1 MTHEEALVKS
11 RLLENFLKQERD
23 IILAAASERRFFA
36 NSVVTNQGHSADHMF
51 MLRSGRAR
59 YFFVTEDGRKINLLW
74 LVPGA
79 IFGAAALLQEPAV
92 YLVSTE
98 AIKDSVVLAW
108 DRATLRHLTSQ
119 YPRLAENALLIAWD
133 YLAWYRDTHIALICH
148 DARQRLAYV
157 PATLERTVGRQVPH
171 GGIELELTN
180 EYLGGSANL
189 PLFTVSRLLND
200 SHRIRSLVKSV
211 AEVLVLDMN
220 EFSATWNQS
229 LQSPGHALRSQSSA
243 V

>member
-36 NSVVTNQGHSADHMF
+36 NSVVTNEGHSGDQMF

-79 IFGAAALLQEPAV
+79 IFGAAALVSEPAV

-98 AIKDSVVLAW
+98 TIKDSVVLDW

-119 YPRLAENALLIAWD
+119 YPRLVENALLIAWD

-157 PATLERTVGRQVPH
+157 LATLARTVGQQAAPR
-171 GGIELELTN
+171 GLELDVTN
-180 EYLGGSANL
+180 EDLAGSANL
-189 PLFTVSRLLND
+189 TLFTVSRFLNEWQ
-200 SHRIRSLVKSV
+200 RKGSLVKSRGK
-211 AEVLVLDMN
+211 VLLLDLD
-220 EFSATWNQS
+220 EFSATWKKS
-229 LQSPGHALRSQSSA
+229 LQSGGHSLRSQSSA